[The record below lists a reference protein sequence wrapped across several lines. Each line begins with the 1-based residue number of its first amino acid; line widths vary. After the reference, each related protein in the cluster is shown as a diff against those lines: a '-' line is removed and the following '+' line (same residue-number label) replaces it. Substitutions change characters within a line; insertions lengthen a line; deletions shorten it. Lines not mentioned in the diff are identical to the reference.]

1 MNTSCGASLD
11 KQSALGFAIGNALGR
26 ELLTSEARSIGKAA
40 ASLVTAAKKKDDVDT
55 LKGNAAAKR
64 TRARK
69 AATVAGLIAYGMRA
83 AHAGERLKLRKWRP
97 CEPLSYES
105 DLP

>member
-11 KQSALGFAIGNALGR
+11 KQSALGFAIGDALGR
-26 ELLTSEARSIGKAA
+26 ELLTSEARNIGKAA
-40 ASLVTAAKKKDDVDT
+40 ASLVTAAKKKDDT

>member
-40 ASLVTAAKKKDDVDT
+40 ASLVTAAKKKDDT

-83 AHAGERLKLRKWRP
+83 AQRTPASG
-97 CEPLSYES
+97 
-105 DLP
+105 